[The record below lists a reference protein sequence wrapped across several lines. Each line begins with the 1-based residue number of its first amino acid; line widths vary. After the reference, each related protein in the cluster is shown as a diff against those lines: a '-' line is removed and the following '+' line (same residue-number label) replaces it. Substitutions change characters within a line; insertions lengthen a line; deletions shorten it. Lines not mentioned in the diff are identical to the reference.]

1 MVNIYVNGE
10 LLDQYKDEAVS
21 IVSSVLD
28 VSDITKN
35 TGDYSKTF
43 TVPASK
49 NNNKIFKH
57 WYNASI
63 DNGFDSR
70 TKVDG
75 SIDIDGVPFKL
86 GKWRLNKCNI
96 VKSRLESYT
105 INFFGNLPNISD
117 TIGEDMLSDLAFP
130 ALTHDWTSTSVID
143 RVTRCAF

>member
-63 DNGFDSR
+63 DNGFDS
-70 TKVDG
+70 
-75 SIDIDGVPFKL
+75 
-86 GKWRLNKCNI
+86 
-96 VKSRLESYT
+96 
-105 INFFGNLPNISD
+105 
-117 TIGEDMLSDLAFP
+117 
-130 ALTHDWTSTSVID
+130 
-143 RVTRCAF
+143 

>member
-43 TVPASK
+43 TVPASV
-49 NNNKIFKH
+49 NNNNRLFKH

-70 TKVDG
+70 TKVEG

-96 VKSRLESYT
+96 VKGRLESYT
-105 INFFGNLPNISD
+105 INFLWES
-117 TIGEDMLSDLAFP
+117 A
-130 ALTHDWTSTSVID
+130 
-143 RVTRCAF
+143 